1 MSRILLAS
9 LLVERL
15 RYTPPK
21 INLLKTGDT
30 TASKRIFYDFYAM
43 EYLHRILGTPLPM
56 STGAKVHAAKTDP
69 NFGAGFAAG
78 TNWDDVE
85 YPMMGGKIA
94 PHKLRVIIDDV
105 FEQVTKILGT
115 KLSGYLRMAL
125 VQELRHIFNKS
136 HQWLSFRNTIYLEKQ
151 PNKTTIS
158 KERFN
163 KLVKTYLPS
172 MTGQEESVKRLL
184 KFSALYDNNYVG
196 TGDVP
201 EPEEPEKEPD
211 ATDDLDKI
219 EPKPDNEY
227 KPEEDP
233 ELSDAEPTDD
243 TEDDYWKKYDPFW
256 DSESTNENF
265 INEICLLTEDDY
277 SVGGQ
282 ISSKVVAK
290 INHAINNSKL
300 TWKDIENAYSKIAWS
315 ESSYGGPAW
324 GTGATAFIKLM
335 PELQSHNYEKISAAI
350 DHIYDLAHN
359 SGPMLNKGGLFI
371 PQRDL
376 DRRARVT
383 HVARYLEDV
392 SPVIKQLINRCLVY
406 LPGNPEDERK
416 MEEYINSPAIHATP
430 EQKKILDSLD
440 FNTMDGTNYSA
451 SVKYKNKDNQIKI
464 LKYNLKIHENNI
476 ITINTD
482 DDSDAQVFHDFNE
495 AIEKFKKEHG
505 DNITKL
511 PRYTMYA
518 ARRAVTDFTKE
529 QKLKFLTINIRP
541 SDFERLEFANFN
553 VVDTDGNAEPKML
566 TAAAFTDGTYA
577 IGIRYDMAYIETFN
591 NFDDLFK
598 RCSEKNT
605 ELKFHTLTPT
615 QIHNADYSL
624 NPPPPSTPILTQKA
638 SPDQHT
644 KGHYDVNGNWDPYY
658 GGNTYASNIYGG
670 TTSTTAQMY
679 TKKPSVIPPN
689 STSSSDYTLHVGLN
703 TPPKSI
709 RLTDGDEMGMVSRGF
724 EVLNNGGITY
734 YKHRKNNDTVT
745 FFNNDKSVLVSAQ
758 FAGIKLSKPINDMT
772 QYIADNYDDNGFI
785 GKTPVPTNKQST
797 GKVGGKKLSPTNEQY
812 LTEKG
817 FIWNTS
823 NNKYHNKINSDS
835 ILINPNFSVRIDF
848 KSGSVK
854 HLPTLT
860 SLLNYIIND
869 YDATYMGAY
878 GNDDLQ
884 MAS

>member
-1 MSRILLAS
+1 
-9 LLVERL
+9 
-15 RYTPPK
+15 
-21 INLLKTGDT
+21 
-30 TASKRIFYDFYAM
+30 
-43 EYLHRILGTPLPM
+43 
-56 STGAKVHAAKTDP
+56 
-69 NFGAGFAAG
+69 
-78 TNWDDVE
+78 
-85 YPMMGGKIA
+85 
-94 PHKLRVIIDDV
+94 
-105 FEQVTKILGT
+105 
-115 KLSGYLRMAL
+115 MAL

-136 HQWLSFRNTIYLEKQ
+136 HQWQSFRNTIYLEKQ

-163 KLVKTYLPS
+163 KLVKIYLPS

-184 KFSALYDNNYVG
+184 KFSALYDNNYVV

-219 EPKPDNEY
+219 DPKPDNEY

-300 TWKDIENAYSKIAWS
+300 TWKDIENAYSKIEWS

-392 SPVIKQLINRCLVY
+392 SPVIKQLINRCLIY

-518 ARRAVTDFTKE
+518 DGRTVTDFTKE

-541 SDFERLEFANFN
+541 WDFERSEFAKFN
-553 VVDTDGNAEPKML
+553 VVDTDGNVESKML

-577 IGIRYDMAYIETFN
+577 IGIRFDVAYIETFN

-605 ELKFHTLTPT
+605 ELKFHTLTPA
-615 QIHNADYSL
+615 QIHNDEAVI
-624 NPPPPSTPILTQKA
+624 NPPVIKDNPWVKPTPNNNSTSEY
-638 SPDQHT
+638 SPYGDST
-644 KGHYDVNGNWDPYY
+644 K
-658 GGNTYASNIYGG
+658 
-670 TTSTTAQMY
+670 STTAQMY
-679 TKKPSVIPPN
+679 GGVKPNVLPKN
-689 STSSSDYTLHVGLN
+689 LMTSAEYQVHVGLN

-709 RLTDGDEMGMVSRGF
+709 RLTIPDETGIRDVGF
-724 EVLNNGGITY
+724 DILSGGGLAY

-745 FFNNDKSVLVSAQ
+745 FFNNDKSVLNSAQ
-758 FAGIKLSKPINDMT
+758 FAGIKLSKPVDEMLD
-772 QYIADNYDDNGFI
+772 YIKKNYSIEGFI
-785 GKTPVPTNKQST
+785 GKTPVPTNKQAAP
-797 GKVGGKKLSPTNEQY
+797 VLGKKLSPVNEKY
-812 LTEKG
+812 LTDNG
-817 FIWNTS
+817 FIWSVATGTY
-823 NNKYHNKINSDS
+823 NNPTNGDKIT
-835 ILINPNFSVRIDF
+835 INPNLSARVDLN
-848 KSGSVK
+848 SGSVK

-860 SLLNYIIND
+860 SLLSYMMEEYDGNLSD
-869 YDATYMGAY
+869 YDGEY
-878 GNDDLQ
+878 Q
-884 MAS
+884 MSV